1 MGLSWSHI
9 LIVLVVF
16 ILLFG
21 RNKISDLMGDVAKG
35 IKSFKQ
41 GLAEDDKETEEEDVP
56 PKVARAEPKTLE
68 HQPVEP
74 PPAPPKKAPAR
85 ATTKASAKPAARKTS
100 SSRSTAAKKTTGA
113 KKSTTTRKS
122 TGPRK
127 SSGGT
132 GRTSG

>member
-41 GLAEDDKETEEEDVP
+41 GLADDDKEMEEDTE
-56 PKVARAEPKTLE
+56 ARKIAQAEPRTLE

-74 PPAPPKKAPAR
+74 PPQPKPAKKT
-85 ATTKASAKPAARKTS
+85 ATRSATKAAAKPAARKTS
-100 SSRSTAAKKTTGA
+100 GA
-113 KKSTTTRKS
+113 RKPAGTRKAS
-122 TGPRK
+122 SGRSK
-127 SSGGT
+127 SS
-132 GRTSG
+132 